1 MPTPRRLTWR
11 FVSQWRRAPGP
22 ASGAAWEGGFRVEA
36 VVPGDLGEEA
46 HGAVLAVLA
55 GADRYGH
62 RYTDAAQAVWAELDE
77 EWEQSG

>member
-1 MPTPRRLTWR
+1 M
-11 FVSQWRRAPGP
+11 
-22 ASGAAWEGGFRVEA
+22 
-36 VVPGDLGEEA
+36 PGDLGDEA

-77 EWEQSG
+77 EWEQPG